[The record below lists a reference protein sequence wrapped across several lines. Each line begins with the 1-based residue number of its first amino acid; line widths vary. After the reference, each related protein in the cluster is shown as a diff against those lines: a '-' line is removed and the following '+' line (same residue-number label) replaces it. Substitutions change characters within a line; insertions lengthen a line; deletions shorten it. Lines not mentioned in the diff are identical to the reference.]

1 MFHIELMEMHTFS
14 HCGETTVEA
23 YELAKTCV
31 LKTSSVKVT
40 DVQFCLFIHNIHE
53 IQAHLRTVTN
63 FICFEELIEELN
75 FFSVRIPGSTGRM
88 IIDCSNI
95 PRAQGPARSNPI
107 KTFCL
112 VKPQIF

>member
-23 YELAKTCV
+23 YKLAKTCV

-75 FFSVRIPGSTGRM
+75 SFLSWF
-88 IIDCSNI
+88 
-95 PRAQGPARSNPI
+95 QG
-107 KTFCL
+107 
-112 VKPQIF
+112 VQGGW